1 MLQTWTLMNQRERRR
16 SFKNSYSQQQQKKF
30 KDCFPLKQK
39 ESWENTCK
47 PKKCLIQF
55 VTSKYIL
62 IIFKICIFIEPLTVS
77 VPSYCFLSG
86 LKNYLCRKTQLNNHH
101 LYGGRTATEG
111 SVKISERE
119 HSPAHWRGDE
129 SCIIWLSTIDR
140 KKLIFLWR
148 KYNIFRSKEQS
159 KSWKL
164 SLYGMAIFRFQD
176 SEVKS
181 CQGIQLVISSAI
193 FNLPHIRASQ
203 VA

>member
-1 MLQTWTLMNQRERRR
+1 MN
-16 SFKNSYSQQQQKKF
+16 
-30 KDCFPLKQK
+30 
-39 ESWENTCK
+39 
-47 PKKCLIQF
+47 
-55 VTSKYIL
+55 
-62 IIFKICIFIEPLTVS
+62 FKICIFIEPLTVS

-101 LYGGRTATEG
+101 LYSDRTATEG
-111 SVKISERE
+111 ICED
-119 HSPAHWRGDE
+119 HWKGALTCSLKRR
-129 SCIIWLSTIDR
+129 WVLHNLSTIDR

-159 KSWKL
+159 KSWKV

-176 SEVKS
+176 NEVQS
-181 CQGIQLVISSAI
+181 CQGVQHLISSAI